1 MPAAAARDCPQRI
14 TDPAVGNRTRDLL
27 YICQGR
33 TGTTDITSW
42 PCEDKQGEQERGWPE
57 QPELGDRIPTI
68 PNLLKPLS
76 ISASRHY
83 KDRTLLKYSQQEFYD
98 LVANVDDYHKFLPW
112 CTYSK
117 MSAPVRSKAANNS
130 TQPEQVLE
138 SASGPKHGEI
148 TTRHGELGIGFNSL
162 QERYMSTVTC
172 QEPWMVRAV
181 SYDSKL
187 FKELSTTWKFTPNV
201 PKTTTLEATMDQEV
215 QEHQLLFKRT
225 DEAERGDGQDLGGV
239 TPHAQK
245 ASVNATTP
253 CVQESTIS
261 QPVDFSTAASV
272 FGSAAV
278 PRFRDTITKSSIKST
293 ESISTQPSTLTTE
306 QLRRIEQQHPPRP
319 LPPAPKQTILR
330 TASRSNLATM
340 NPSDFP
346 SVWVD
351 FEIQFEFASPVHAT
365 MSSLFFDQVSREM
378 LAAFVKRAEVLY
390 GKR

>member
-1 MPAAAARDCPQRI
+1 MRGPAR
-14 TDPAVGNRTRDLL
+14 
-27 YICQGR
+27 R
-33 TGTTDITSW
+33 TGTGLPGVARSGPASLSW
-42 PCEDKQGEQERGWPE
+42 HCLNWLAQRCRNAYARSQTRTFISLPK
-57 QPELGDRIPTI
+57 IPTL

-76 ISASRHY
+76 VSTSRHY
-83 KDRTLLKYSQQEFYD
+83 QDRTLLKYSQREFYD

-117 MSAPVRSKAANNS
+117 MSVPVPSGVKHKGDQLHQA
-130 TQPEQVLE
+130 LG
-138 SASGPKHGEI
+138 SASGANHGET

-162 QERYMSTVTC
+162 QERYVSTVTC

-201 PKTTTLEATMDQEV
+201 PKTTTLEAMMDHEV
-215 QEHQLLFKRT
+215 QEHQLLFKT
-225 DEAERGDGQDLGGV
+225 TEEAETGSGRDLADV
-239 TPHAQK
+239 TPYSHPIPKVQK
-245 ASVNATTP
+245 PTVP
-253 CVQESTIS
+253 
-261 QPVDFSTAASV
+261 QPVHFQTAASV
-272 FGSAAV
+272 FGAAAV
-278 PRFRDTITKSSIKST
+278 PRTIATSANTPLKPTDPIPTPSSSVL
-293 ESISTQPSTLTTE
+293 TQE
-306 QLRRIEQQHPPRP
+306 QLQQIEQQHPPRP
-319 LPPAPKQTILR
+319 LPPPPKQTILR
-330 TASRSNLATM
+330 TPSRSNLTTM